1 MAVMQK
7 VSIEALARQQLHRAA
22 ETGRNAADTVVGGHE
37 RILRQTVVGMT
48 AGSQM
53 SEHENPGEA
62 TIYVLSGTVRLLR
75 GDAQWDGRAGDLL
88 IVPDAR
94 HAVQAL
100 EDATFLLT
108 VAKRP

>member
-1 MAVMQK
+1 MQK
-7 VSIEALARQQLHRAA
+7 VSIEALARQQLERAA
-22 ETGRNAADTVVGGHE
+22 SSGRNAADTVVGGHE

-62 TIYVLSGTVRLLR
+62 TIYVLKGSVRLIV
-75 GDAQWDGRAGDLL
+75 GDDRWDGRAGDLL
-88 IVPDAR
+88 LIPDAR
-94 HAVQAL
+94 HSVLAI
-100 EDATFLLT
+100 EDAAILLT

>member
-1 MAVMQK
+1 MQK
-7 VSIEALARQQLHRAA
+7 VSIEALARQQLERAA
-22 ETGRNAADTVVGGHE
+22 ATGRNAADTVVGGHE

-62 TIYVLSGTVRLLR
+62 TIYVLRGSVRLVVDDD
-75 GDAQWDGRAGDLL
+75 GWDGRAGDLL
-88 IVPDAR
+88 LIPERR
-94 HAVQAL
+94 HSLLAL
-100 EDATFLLT
+100 EDAAILLT